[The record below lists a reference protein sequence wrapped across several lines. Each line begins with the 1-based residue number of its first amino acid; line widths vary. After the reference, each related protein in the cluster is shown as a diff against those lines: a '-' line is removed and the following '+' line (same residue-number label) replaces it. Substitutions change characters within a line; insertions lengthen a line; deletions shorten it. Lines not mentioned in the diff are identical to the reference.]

1 MEKFLDMILKPILHE
16 YGIFS
21 PMEFVQ
27 VLQGAPADLAEFV
40 LKDLQRITSAACAVR
55 VSSALD
61 RTHRE

>member
-1 MEKFLDMILKPILHE
+1 MEKFLDMILKSILHE

-40 LKDLQRITSAACAVR
+40 L
-55 VSSALD
+55 
-61 RTHRE
+61 